1 LIGLPGA
8 VFERVVADRIGV
20 SRRFALRVIFALGG
34 NGTAKGDCKWA
45 VVDEMPADDGLG
57 GGERG
62 EGDSGEVGG
71 GDFEVTSRNVGPL
84 DGDLESE
91 RRNDLI
97 AAVSGW

>member
-1 LIGLPGA
+1 
-8 VFERVVADRIGV
+8 
-20 SRRFALRVIFALGG
+20 
-34 NGTAKGDCKWA
+34 
-45 VVDEMPADDGLG
+45 MPADDGLG

-62 EGDSGEVGG
+62 EGDSGEVGD

-91 RRNDLI
+91 RRKDLM